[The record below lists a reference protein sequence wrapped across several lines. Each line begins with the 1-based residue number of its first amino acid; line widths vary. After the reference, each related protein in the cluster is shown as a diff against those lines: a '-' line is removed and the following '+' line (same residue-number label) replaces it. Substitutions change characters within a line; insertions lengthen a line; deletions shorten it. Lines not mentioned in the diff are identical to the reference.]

1 MDKLS
6 YLINY
11 KNNDNSQVTQAVKV
25 LQSWIG
31 EPKVDSGNIL
41 KFLTLDKNAEDIQ
54 ILNSEQTNK
63 IQKPDDFLILNDV
76 TGKKNEICIIAQGDR
91 GLANGIYYLHMKLK
105 EQQIKDPFSVQWN
118 IFETPYFETRGM
130 TMFNLPFYLKGLCTD
145 TWTVSEWIE
154 YLNRLRSFNYTTVIY
169 AIHAGML
176 YNPEFEELRKNEWIY
191 NVCEEV
197 IDYAKTIGLET
208 VILIVFN
215 EFPPELWIKYP
226 NARGYLNLAQGLTYC
241 SEKGKELGETVLQ
254 YTLQR
259 FKNVDAWSLFAFE
272 GGGCKCDYCHKNV
285 VDLVVDF
292 IDFIKTNTDS
302 KILYFCTWFAYV
314 HEKFYSPKVKGL
326 RKDLFAK
333 IPKGTKIF
341 DVSRQTLKMA
351 QNQGLE
357 VFDFLFLMDPE
368 DGFENSLIF
377 PKPLLHTMKERIIDS
392 IQNLKPRGIFGYRLL
407 PKARFINDYAFAR
420 YLWNPQIS
428 IEDVISEIAGLL
440 SARSEDKEQIQQ
452 VIQLIEEFWNDLA
465 EDKLRECEKLLNDII
480 ENKENILEP
489 LKSIQE
495 AVIILNLLF
504 QYYSN
509 DSERKRKSITNK
521 IFRHMLYMDT
531 FQCYTTHK
539 LWEIVALETIK
550 ERIRWWT
557 DPKRGLFNPT
567 DFPWNCIREGKY
579 HLIENK
585 KDVLEWISMKD
596 ALKAGAQLIASKFKK
611 KI

>member
-1 MDKLS
+1 M
-6 YLINY
+6 
-11 KNNDNSQVTQAVKV
+11 
-25 LQSWIG
+25 SWIG
-31 EPKVDSGNIL
+31 DPDQNSNK
-41 KFLTLDKNAEDIQ
+41 
-54 ILNSEQTNK
+54 ILNLLTINNNLAEIQKINSKKTIK
-63 IQKPDDFLILNDV
+63 IQKLDDFLIIHN
-76 TGKKNEICIIAQGDR
+76 GSNNINEIKILAKGDR
-91 GLANGIYYLHMKLK
+91 GLANGIYHLHMKLK
-105 EQQIKDPFSVQWN
+105 ERQIKDPFSIQWN
-118 IFETPYFETRGM
+118 IFESPYFETRGM

-145 TWTVSEWIE
+145 TWTVSQWKD

-176 YNPEFEELRKNEWIY
+176 YNPEFEELWKNEWIY

-208 VILIVFN
+208 AIFIVFN

-241 SEKGKELGETVLQ
+241 SAKGKELGENVLK

-285 VDLVVDF
+285 VELVVDF
-292 IDFIKTNTDS
+292 IDFIKKNTDS
-302 KILYFCTWFAYV
+302 KPLYFCTWFAYV
-314 HEKFYSPKVKGL
+314 HEKIYAPKVKGL
-326 RKDLFAK
+326 RKDLFSK
-333 IPKGTKIF
+333 IPKDTKIF

-351 QNQGLE
+351 QEQGFK

-377 PKPLLHTMKERIIDS
+377 PKPLLKTMKERITDS
-392 IQNLKPRGIFGYRLL
+392 IQNLKPNGIFGYRLI
-407 PKARFINDYAFAR
+407 PKARFINDYAFGR

-428 IEDVISEIAGLL
+428 IDDIISETAGLL
-440 SARSEDKEQIQQ
+440 STRSEDKEKIQK
-452 VIQLIEEFWNDLA
+452 VIQLIEDFWTDLDG
-465 EDKLRECEKLLNDII
+465 DKLKESETLLNEII
-480 ENKENILEP
+480 ENNENILEP

-495 AVIILNLLF
+495 ATVILNLLF

-509 DSERKRKSITNK
+509 DSERKRKAITNK
-521 IFRHMLYMDT
+521 IFRHMLYMDM
-531 FQCYTTHK
+531 FQCYTTHR

-567 DFPWNCIREGKY
+567 DFPWNCIRAGKY
-579 HLIENK
+579 HLIEDK

-611 KI
+611 KL